1 MVHMVQIC
9 LDISWYILDIS
20 RLAAQDQNPA
30 EIGHLAVKGCR
41 QGLVW
46 HITREN
52 NVTHRKTCWTFS
64 DVFGLFSVLYRTFS
78 DVLSLSQFTRFAL
91 AVLLCCCALAV
102 PSLLDASFPYLSL
115 LSCSWFLPLFR
126 LLFFTFI
133 TFTSHVSFPGAK
145 KRWVLKQ
152 VLKRVGVLVF
162 RSRFSIGSW
171 RMPRNPGEAHADLLG
186 GDAIYPIWRDMMRWG
201 NGRNG
206 LVGNWITFR
215 QRDESLLSS
224 SCDFA
229 FGAERQTNC
238 IILVISWSYLGHIDH
253 IRWI

>member
-1 MVHMVQIC
+1 MVQMVQIC

-186 GDAIYPIWRDMMRWG
+186 GDAIYQIWREYDAMREWSEWSGWKLNHLSATWWESPVKFLWFRIWCWKANKLHHIG
-201 NGRNG
+201 N
-206 LVGNWITFR
+206 
-215 QRDESLLSS
+215 
-224 SCDFA
+224 
-229 FGAERQTNC
+229 
-238 IILVISWSYLGHIDH
+238 ILVISWSYWSH
-253 IRWI
+253 

>member
-1 MVHMVQIC
+1 MVQMVQIC

-91 AVLLCCCALAV
+91 AVLLCCCALAL

-145 KRWVLKQ
+145 KDESWNKSWNKSWKELESWFSGPDLASVPEECPEILVKLMQTCWVGM
-152 VLKRVGVLVF
+152 RYI
-162 RSRFSIGSW
+162 RY
-171 RMPRNPGEAHADLLG
+171 
-186 GDAIYPIWRDMMRWG
+186 DAIWCDEGMVGMVWLETESPFGNVMR
-201 NGRNG
+201 
-206 LVGNWITFR
+206 V
-215 QRDESLLSS
+215 
-224 SCDFA
+224 SC
-229 FGAERQTNC
+229 QV
-238 IILVISWSYLGHIDH
+238 LVISHLVLKGKQIASY
-253 IRWI
+253 W